1 MARRLLAPAG
11 ALLLCVAVA
20 WRRPASTRRH
30 PGRHHLANLQPPGDS
45 CRRLRGGTMIR
56 SCDFSKGEV
65 WGWGPQMTDR
75 RARDGDPMLTF
86 FVKFY

>member
-45 CRRLRGGTMIR
+45 CRRLRGGTM
-56 SCDFSKGEV
+56 
-65 WGWGPQMTDR
+65 
-75 RARDGDPMLTF
+75 
-86 FVKFY
+86 